1 VNEVL
6 APLGLG
12 TWAFG
17 ADFWHN
23 QQRSDSIKA
32 LHAAIR
38 YGITHYDTAQG
49 YGKGASEQLVGQQL
63 RRFRKEFPRAS
74 YLLASKVFLPAHP
87 DQLEEVIK
95 RSLRRLCTSYLDIL
109 YIHWPDSTKDINKYL
124 VTCDQLRK
132 KGLFLSL
139 GVSNFPL
146 KLLED
151 SCSITEI
158 SYCQMPVSLLWTK
171 ALKELYPFC
180 SAQNITMVGY
190 SPMGLGLLSGTYRN
204 IDDFDTADRRRTLFP
219 LQKAYRE
226 QFHDLL
232 DALQWTANRLSTSM
246 ALCALL
252 WARRQNISTV
262 LFGARN
268 RDQVSQAITT
278 DSIEYIPEDF
288 HQVETAAAA
297 LAHSIPSTEDNLFFH
312 RW

>member
-1 VNEVL
+1 
-6 APLGLG
+6 
-12 TWAFG
+12 
-17 ADFWHN
+17 
-23 QQRSDSIKA
+23 
-32 LHAAIR
+32 
-38 YGITHYDTAQG
+38 
-49 YGKGASEQLVGQQL
+49 
-63 RRFRKEFPRAS
+63 
-74 YLLASKVFLPAHP
+74 
-87 DQLEEVIK
+87 
-95 RSLRRLCTSYLDIL
+95 
-109 YIHWPDSTKDINKYL
+109 
-124 VTCDQLRK
+124 
-132 KGLFLSL
+132 
-139 GVSNFPL
+139 
-146 KLLED
+146 
-151 SCSITEI
+151 
-158 SYCQMPVSLLWTK
+158 
-171 ALKELYPFC
+171 
-180 SAQNITMVGY
+180 
-190 SPMGLGLLSGTYRN
+190 MGLGLLSGTYRN
-204 IDDFDTADRRRTLFP
+204 IEDFDTADRRRTLFP